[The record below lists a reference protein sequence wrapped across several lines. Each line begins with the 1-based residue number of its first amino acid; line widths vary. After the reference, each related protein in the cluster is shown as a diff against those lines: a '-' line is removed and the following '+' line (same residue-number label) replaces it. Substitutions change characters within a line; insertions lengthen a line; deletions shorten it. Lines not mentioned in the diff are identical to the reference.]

1 VNIDDTNVRTV
12 QKVSAVGWTNES
24 SPAGQYLLCIV
35 GITVT
40 HNRYK
45 GLTNICAHRR

>member
-24 SPAGQYLLCIV
+24 SPPGQYLLCIV

-45 GLTNICAHRR
+45 GLTNICVHRR